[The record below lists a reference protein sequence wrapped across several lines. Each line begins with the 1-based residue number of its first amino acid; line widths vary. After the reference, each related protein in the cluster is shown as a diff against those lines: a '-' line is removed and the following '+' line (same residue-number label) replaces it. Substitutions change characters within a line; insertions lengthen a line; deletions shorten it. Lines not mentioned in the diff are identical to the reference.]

1 MTPTFV
7 FSLILLPSF
16 SSTNDSVSMYCL
28 TFLFAMYLQMVTFEE
43 LYFNSKIQLK
53 VILNKTVKKYTM
65 VSSRYLQPVF

>member
-16 SSTNDSVSMYCL
+16 SSTNDSVSMYSL

-65 VSSRYLQPVF
+65 VSSRYLQLVF